1 MRGLTEKETQEAMAH
16 ILDNLPIEQELQRW
30 KQEEENPVL
39 MRKLLD
45 VVAQRAKD
53 DGGLIVSVKSD
64 EVLRGA
70 ENIELFQADKKGD
83 VNVVS
88 SNGNYRFAMVFT
100 SRERFKVCND
110 TSGFVVFIDEL
121 FRFLIS
127 QPDID
132 GIMLNLKK
140 EEAVFGKEMMKKV
153 LSMME
158 QG

>member
-1 MRGLTEKETQEAMAH
+1 MAIIALQWYLHPGNGLKF
-16 ILDNLPIEQELQRW
+16 
-30 KQEEENPVL
+30 
-39 MRKLLD
+39 
-45 VVAQRAKD
+45 
-53 DGGLIVSVKSD
+53 G
-64 EVLRGA
+64 
-70 ENIELFQADKKGD
+70 
-83 VNVVS
+83 
-88 SNGNYRFAMVFT
+88 
-100 SRERFKVCND
+100 ND

-140 EEAVFGKEMMKKV
+140 EEAVFDKEMMKKV

>member
-1 MRGLTEKETQEAMAH
+1 M
-16 ILDNLPIEQELQRW
+16 
-30 KQEEENPVL
+30 
-39 MRKLLD
+39 
-45 VVAQRAKD
+45 
-53 DGGLIVSVKSD
+53 
-64 EVLRGA
+64 
-70 ENIELFQADKKGD
+70 
-83 VNVVS
+83 VS

-140 EEAVFGKEMMKKV
+140 EEAVFDKEMMKRV